1 MARASNVVNPY
12 AVCNVS
18 MKKKHRKNP
27 KGRMPPAL
35 ARYWR
40 ARRRKSNP
48 RKRRRNPVF
57 KHVLYAQR
65 SGGAEL
71 KYLGGIKF
79 SARGKPLQFAS
90 KQAAMRIAAQLRRQ
104 FKVLKP
110 YRMWAT

>member
-1 MARASNVVNPY
+1 MT
-12 AVCNVS
+12 
-18 MKKKHRKNP
+18 KKRRKNP

-40 ARRRKSNP
+40 ERRRKSNP
-48 RKRRRNPVF
+48 RAKRRRNPVHLQ
-57 KHVLYAQR
+57 HVLFAQR
-65 SGGAEL
+65 QGGPVL

-79 SARGKPLQFAS
+79 STRGHALRFAS
-90 KQAAMRIAAQLRRQ
+90 RPAALAIARNLRRQ